1 MTTIT
6 AGVDI
11 GSTGVKAVLFDG
23 SILARSVLP
32 TGWSPAETGERALAD
47 LLLERGL
54 RRTDLARVTATGYG
68 RKIFREADDI
78 ITEITCHAAGAFF
91 LEPEAR
97 SVLDLGGQDSKAIA
111 LGGDGSVVDF
121 LMNDKCAAGTGRF
134 LTMTANLLEVD
145 LRWFD
150 ALGEGETH
158 PISSMC
164 AVFAES
170 EMVGLLA
177 SGVAKEALARGVL
190 DSIASRSA
198 GMLQRVAARGPVLFT
213 GGLARCAPL
222 LRMLERKTGLE
233 FRSSEH
239 SQTAGALGAAVLGAM
254 KARVRRATVV

>member
-1 MTTIT
+1 MKKIT

-23 SILARSVLP
+23 SILARSILP
-32 TGWSPAETGERALAD
+32 TGWSPAETGNRALSG
-47 LLLERGL
+47 LLSERGL
-54 RRTDLARVTATGYG
+54 QRRDLLRVTATGYG
-68 RKIFREADDI
+68 RKVFHEADDI

-111 LGGDGSVVDF
+111 MGDDGSVADF

-134 LTMTANLLEVD
+134 LSMTANLLEVD
-145 LRWFD
+145 IRWFD
-150 ALGEGETH
+150 SLDEGEIH

-198 GMLQRVAARGPVLFT
+198 GMMQRIGVRGPALFT
-213 GGLARCAPL
+213 GGLARCAL
-222 LRMLERKTGLE
+222 LRRMLERRTGLE

-254 KARVRRATVV
+254 RARVG